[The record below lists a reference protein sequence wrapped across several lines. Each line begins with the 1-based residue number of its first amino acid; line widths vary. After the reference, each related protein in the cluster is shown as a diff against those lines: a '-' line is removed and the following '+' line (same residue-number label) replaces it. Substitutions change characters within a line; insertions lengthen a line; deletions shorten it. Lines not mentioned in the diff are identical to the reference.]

1 MKENERKKYKFSIEN
16 RYKKKTYIV
25 DDARL
30 VSSCFNW
37 PSNAK
42 PRLSLFS
49 DNNGFRL

>member
-1 MKENERKKYKFSIEN
+1 MKERNISFQSKIDT
-16 RYKKKTYIV
+16 KKKQTYIV